1 MKVLVTQTLE
11 RTFKVE
17 VDAENDQEAIEAAL
31 RVTEQVCVTEWHY
44 TWDPIAERT
53 AIIE

>member
-11 RTFKVE
+11 RTFEVE

-31 RVTEQVCVTEWHY
+31 RVTEQVGVTEWLY
-44 TWDPIAERT
+44 TWEPIAERT
-53 AIIE
+53 AVIG